1 MSYLSFKGNTFE
13 ANLYRFVEM
22 WECILVHVNIFPM
35 LTYSYVSMYYILSIN
50 ADCWPSNHWPS
61 KYINTD
67 MNIGNKESKTNVKQT
82 NYTSLYTCVD
92 LKILWN
98 VTKYTSD
105 HDTIL
110 WSCSIGGLQCILLY
124 AESVIMTIYAG
135 SMRDLCNKYN
145 NSI

>member
-61 KYINTD
+61 KYINTTW
-67 MNIGNKESKTNVKQT
+67 I
-82 NYTSLYTCVD
+82 
-92 LKILWN
+92 
-98 VTKYTSD
+98 
-105 HDTIL
+105 
-110 WSCSIGGLQCILLY
+110 
-124 AESVIMTIYAG
+124 
-135 SMRDLCNKYN
+135 
-145 NSI
+145 